1 MYRKNNN
8 KKQLA
13 VTKKTENERRAE
25 IVSLLLELRKEMK
38 SEDLTNSS
46 SIHPKMDKLAAEI
59 QDLKVQNLRILELLK
74 N

>member
-25 IVSLLLELRKEMK
+25 IVSLLLELRKEMQ
-38 SEDLTNSS
+38 SEDLTSNPG
-46 SIHPKMDKLAAEI
+46 IHPKMDKLVAEI